1 MLPTENEKW
10 TGTNTEA
17 QSISDYGLSREG
29 LGEQRGYQ
37 LSEGS
42 GLVSGRG
49 ASWHLHREMA
59 RSLGPS
65 PAGRT
70 CVFCV
75 GICNKRASALKSNVS
90 SKASSAP
97 CTPLST
103 RLFAY
108 SLRPMERIQRIT
120 RSLLQTSTSAGNE
133 FGKEPQKAVLP
144 SCSCSEG
151 VLRDADPQL
160 STKARTSQG
169 PGHTAQQAA
178 DLLRSDT
185 MSWPLSILMETVLL
199 ELILQASPRDMKR
212 LCAFPGNRGWGSR
225 DRTGRDT

>member
-17 QSISDYGLSREG
+17 RSISDCGLSREG

-90 SKASSAP
+90 SKANSAP

-120 RSLLQTSTSAGNE
+120 RSLLQTNTSVGNDSLE
-133 FGKEPQKAVLP
+133 R
-144 SCSCSEG
+144 S
-151 VLRDADPQL
+151 LRKL
-160 STKARTSQG
+160 C
-169 PGHTAQQAA
+169 
-178 DLLRSDT
+178 
-185 MSWPLSILMETVLL
+185 
-199 ELILQASPRDMKR
+199 SPRAAAAKESCVM
-212 LCAFPGNRGWGSR
+212 LTLSS
-225 DRTGRDT
+225 